1 MNIDIGFWATWV
13 LLGVACVFDLV
24 YKKIPFLLIIC
35 GGAIGGVVIA
45 ANGFEGRS
53 LCYAL
58 IPGML
63 LLLTAFLT
71 GEKVGYGD
79 GMLLLVL
86 GLLEG
91 AGECLGDLLIGLF
104 LVIVFAILLLIL
116 GRKEKN
122 TMVPF
127 APFLMVAH
135 TVRFLVGI

>member
-1 MNIDIGFWATWV
+1 MNIDIGFWGTWV

-104 LVIVFAILLLIL
+104 LVVVFAMLLLII
-116 GRKEKN
+116 GKKGKN